1 MSLCNNWLEHWARE
15 AWALS
20 ARLSPHHPT
29 SLHLGRP
36 GCQRSRGIL
45 EVKKGSWGEGS
56 GDRQSQTSLP
66 QGHRDV
72 GTRQLLWWVWLS
84 DLSSTGGL
92 PLLSGAGGC
101 SRLDLGVCGSWSASP
116 GRQWSGLWGPEWDI
130 VSLAQPGGA
139 GPAEGHRQATLTDGF
154 PVAPGDGVGARV
166 LRALPG
172 SRGFCWARLE
182 ISPLCLLW
190 SRRLGPRAQGR
201 RLLR

>member
-72 GTRQLLWWVWLS
+72 GTRRLLWWVWLS

-101 SRLDLGVCGSWSASP
+101 SRLDLGVCGSVSRP
-116 GRQWSGLWGPEWDI
+116 RQAVVCLWGPEWDI
-130 VSLAQPGGA
+130 VSLAESGSHTSDFDRRLPCGTWRWGGGPGA
-139 GPAEGHRQATLTDGF
+139 SSL
-154 PVAPGDGVGARV
+154 
-166 LRALPG
+166 
-172 SRGFCWARLE
+172 ARL
-182 ISPLCLLW
+182 PRFLL
-190 SRRLGPRAQGR
+190 GEVGDITTVFTMV
-201 RLLR
+201 